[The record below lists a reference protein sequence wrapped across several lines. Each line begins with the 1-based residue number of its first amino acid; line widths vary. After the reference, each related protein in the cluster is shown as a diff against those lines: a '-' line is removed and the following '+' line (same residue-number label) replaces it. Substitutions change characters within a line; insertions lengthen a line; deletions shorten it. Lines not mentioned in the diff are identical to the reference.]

1 MIRETKVPAIPDV
14 RDDNIKDVLR
24 AIKATLDVREGSIG
38 DPLDQSVTLRDLVDL
53 NVAQTGG
60 TTSTAAGGT
69 LPVGGVLPPI
79 VGGYNPTTDYTTP
92 PQPTGLRAKGG
103 FTNVFLE
110 WDGAPY
116 RNHSFTEIWR
126 SETDNLGTAVMVGTT
141 AASVYADAANAN
153 TRYFYWIR
161 FVSVANI
168 TGPYNLTS
176 GTQARTAIDV
186 SSELEALSAEIQNSQ
201 LFVDLGTRIQS
212 IESSQFISKAALA
225 ELQEGRTL
233 LDSELSRTGSA
244 VLNVKKVTDEQASI
258 LTALGTRVGNS
269 ESSILTLQQTTASQA
284 TSISQLNT
292 RVGSA
297 ESNITNLQTTTS
309 SQATSLTALT
319 TRVGTAES
327 SITSL
332 QTTTANQATSITQL
346 NSTVGGNTT
355 SIQTLTTTTD
365 GLSGQYTV
373 KIDNNGYVS
382 GFGLASTA
390 VDGTPFSEFY
400 VRADRFAIA
409 RPNQAKIGISS
420 LSRTSP
426 ASVAISTITKSG
438 SVATITTSAA
448 HGFAVGAN
456 FTLEGITSNTD
467 WNANYV
473 VSEVVGATQF
483 KFEVASYLPDVTS
496 TLSPRVTAFAVAT
509 LVTASSHGLVAGSQI
524 PVAGVTNDVGW
535 NRTWKVA
542 SVTNSTTVT
551 FLAPA
556 NLTTPAVVAS
566 AETGVKIPF
575 IVDSGKVWMDSA
587 MIREATIES
596 AQIRDLVAEKI
607 TTGSLTATIGVSTGK
622 IYGGVN
628 IAQAFGTTNFGTGF
642 FLGLDSSI
650 YKFYVGSP
658 TQNMK
663 WDGSSL
669 SVTGNINATSGT
681 FRGIT
686 VYDASNNVILSSGGV
701 PSSAVS
707 GLGALASLN
716 TVGSSHID
724 AGAVGITQLGTTI
737 QTTNFS
743 STEGWQITKAGGA
756 TFNNVALRGAINGGA
771 YTGYAW
777 PTSGVGFHLGPNG
790 LLMGNINSGK
800 YFQVTAEG
808 DVYAPGFN
816 VVNGQATFSG
826 LLANTITVTSGQ
838 VIGLLMKTLSVPVTY
853 SGIAYDMWYGGLNS
867 SSVPPYTIN
876 GQPNRFLIWSAAMPA
891 PETAAHKIACTVTA
905 NSENNRGGQSGD
917 FVLEVYVIDSFS
929 EYTATGTLI
938 GVSSSSTPYN
948 QTATVAAAST
958 ATYNTEKIVAIV
970 ATGYVSVNQVTYFSG
985 LFWGVR

>member
-53 NVAQTGG
+53 NVAQTGT
-60 TTSTAAGGT
+60 TTSTAAGGS

-79 VGGYNPTTDYTTP
+79 VGGYSPTTDYTIP

-116 RNHSFTEIWR
+116 RNHSFAEIWR

-168 TGPYNLTS
+168 TGPYNQTS
-176 GTQARTAIDV
+176 GTQAQTAIDV
-186 SSELEALSAEIQNSQ
+186 SAELAALSTEIQSSQ
-201 LFVDLGTRIQS
+201 LFIDLGTRIQS
-212 IESSQFISKAALA
+212 IETSQFISKAALA
-225 ELQEGRTL
+225 ELQEGRML

-244 VLNVKKVTDEQASI
+244 VINVKKVTDQQASI

-292 RVGSA
+292 RVGTA

-309 SQATSLTALT
+309 TQATSLTALT

-332 QTTTANQATSITQL
+332 QTTTANQATSITNL
-346 NSTVGGNTT
+346 TSTVSGQTT
-355 SIQTLTTTTD
+355 SIQTLTTTTN

-438 SVATITTSAA
+438 AVATITTSAA
-448 HGFAVGAN
+448 HGLAVGAN
-456 FTLEGITSNTD
+456 FTLEGVTSNTD

-473 VSEVVGATQF
+473 VSEVVSSTQF

-496 TLSPRVTAFAVAT
+496 TLSPRITAFAVAT
-509 LVTASSHGLVAGSQI
+509 LVTASSHGLVVGSQI

-556 NLTTPAVVAS
+556 NLVTPAVVAS

-681 FRGIT
+681 FRNIT
-686 VYDASNNVILSSGGV
+686 VYDASNNVILSSSGV
-701 PSSAVS
+701 PASAVT
-707 GLGALASLN
+707 GLGTLATQNSVSTGQVTGLGLFATAPQITAAN
-716 TVGSSHID
+716 ITTYI
-724 AGAVGITQLGTTI
+724 AGASIGIAQIADTI
-737 QTTNFS
+737 QSTNFS
-743 STEGWQITKAGGA
+743 GTAGWQINKSGTAL
-756 TFNNVALRGAINGGA
+756 FNEVGLRGSINSGSF
-771 YTGYAW
+771 TGYGW
-777 PTSGVGFHLGPNG
+777 PASGSGFHLGPQG
-790 LLMGNINSGK
+790 LLMGNPNVPGPNGSAPS
-800 YFQVTAEG
+800 YFQF
-808 DVYAPGFN
+808 DVYSGSIYAPQFSII
-816 VVNGQATFSG
+816 NGNATFSG
-826 LLANTITVTSGQ
+826 TLSANIVNTGNIVGAAITSGYSASSSGTSMSVTISVPAGASSVVVVAYLGDQYSYFMGSGESGGTVIANPVGSLTSNGTTVTTQSGTL
-838 VIGLLMKTLSVPVTY
+838 VYSVGSPGEGSYTLSITRDVA
-853 SGIAYDMWYGGLNS
+853 SGTMNM
-867 SSVPPYTIN
+867 SV
-876 GQPNRFLIWSAAMPA
+876 L
-891 PETAAHKIACTVTA
+891 
-905 NSENNRGGQSGD
+905 
-917 FVLEVYVIDSFS
+917 
-929 EYTATGTLI
+929 
-938 GVSSSSTPYN
+938 VS
-948 QTATVAAAST
+948 
-958 ATYNTEKIVAIV
+958 K
-970 ATGYVSVNQVTYFSG
+970 
-985 LFWGVR
+985 R